1 MQVKLN
7 QIENGKWQADV
18 VLPDGRDFH
27 GIGNSPGDALIELG
41 IFWIRQ
47 PEPQRNDIADI
58 FRAVIEATHD

>member
-41 IFWIRQ
+41 IFWRSR
-47 PEPQRNDIADI
+47 PEPQRNDIAGLY
-58 FRAVIEATHD
+58 RTMIENRHD